1 MINISGVISPLSVK
15 ADLLPARSEC
25 GIGALMPWAGRLWMI
40 TYVSHKSSSGSGTGL
55 YEIDLTNEFPSGF
68 SAHWVR
74 IKTDTT
80 CKATA
85 YFIYT

>member
-1 MINISGVISPLSVK
+1 
-15 ADLLPARSEC
+15 
-25 GIGALMPWAGRLWMI
+25 MI